1 MKHLVKTYEE
11 NYSMLER
18 FITSTLLRFNNN
30 PELTDNDLDN
40 MFKLFPS
47 LELVYK
53 TDLNL
58 IQTSP
63 NLERNSIKKNEH
75 IGIKREYLLYTKISI
90 FALPHRWKFNALCNF
105 HTFLFSIQKIKKRII
120 SDSSC

>member
-75 IGIKREYLLYTKISI
+75 IGIKREYLYILKLVYSLYLIGGSSML
-90 FALPHRWKFNALCNF
+90 FA
-105 HTFLFSIQKIKKRII
+105 TFTLFYFLYKK
-120 SDSSC
+120 SKKG